1 MVRIVMGERIGR
13 QGELRVGC
21 TACIF
26 DAARASVLLTR
37 RADNGRWC
45 LPGGHMEPGETLAEC
60 LEREVWEETGLR
72 VEAGRL
78 IGVYS
83 NPHLLLVYPDGNR
96 TQVVGVVFEAN
107 VVGGALGLSDET
119 VEVGYFTAQQIAD
132 LDVLEHHRERIADAF
147 ASGEAPVVH
156 QNA

>member
-1 MVRIVMGERIGR
+1 MRIVFGERIGR
-13 QGELRVGC
+13 QGQVRVGC

-26 DAARASVLLTR
+26 DDARERLLLTR
-37 RADNGRWC
+37 RSDNGRWC

-60 LEREVWEETGLR
+60 VEREIWEETGLR

-83 NPHLLLVYPDGNR
+83 NPHMLLAYSDGNR
-96 TQVVGVVFEAN
+96 TQIVGLVFAAE
-107 VVGGALGLSDET
+107 VVGGELGLSNET
-119 VEVGYFTAQQIAD
+119 TEAGYFSEHEIAE

-147 ASGEAPVVH
+147 ANAGVAVVR
-156 QNA
+156 